1 MNDITERAALFSRA
15 AHQAVGQRRKYTGE
29 PYWRHPVAVAEI
41 VSAVETVTPEMI
53 AAALLHD
60 VLEDTGVTPMDL
72 KECFGQRVAILVQ
85 ELTDQFTDPEIGNR
99 THRKALERDRLAEVS
114 PEAQTI
120 KYADLIDNTGS
131 IVARDPGFARVYL
144 AEKRRLLEVMAAGD
158 QALRRKAWSV
168 LIEGEAKIRR
178 DAKYATTAT
187 PRTSPSSTPTKA
199 PGWHRSQTR

>member
-1 MNDITERAALFSRA
+1 MDDITERAALFSRA

-29 PYWRHPVAVAEI
+29 PYWRHPMAVAEI
-41 VSAVETVTPEMI
+41 VSTVETATAEMI

-60 VLEDTGVTPMDL
+60 VLEDTGVTAMDIE
-72 KECFGQRVAILVQ
+72 ECFGQRVAILVQ

-99 THRKALERDRLAEVS
+99 AHRKALERDRLAEIS

-144 AEKRRLLEVMAAGD
+144 AEKRQLLERMAGGD

-168 LIEGEAKIRR
+168 LIEGEAKIRGVAR
-178 DAKYATTAT
+178 
-187 PRTSPSSTPTKA
+187 
-199 PGWHRSQTR
+199 